1 MSTDTMQIQL
11 RPHQERAVAAMLK
24 HVKGQVIVPTGGG
37 KTLKMIYDAL
47 RELQS
52 ETPQTIVVVAP
63 RILLAEQLSAEFLE
77 FITNAEVMHVHSGET
92 HHFSSTKVSDIQ
104 AHDVGCKVTNRHQL
118 IFTTYNS
125 LNRLQAAEID
135 VDTIYFDEAH
145 NSVQRHFFPAT
156 EHFAANARRCY
167 FFTAT
172 PKHSLA
178 VGKPGMND
186 AAVYGQVIC
195 KVPAP
200 ELVEGGYIVPP
211 KVIVKQLEMVQG
223 KQTNFDRDANN
234 LLETIDDNKVGKILI
249 CAKATKQIVSL
260 VSETDFCH
268 ELEQRG
274 YSWMY
279 ITAKTGAV
287 IDGKK
292 VNREVFFDTL
302 SAWGKDNDKKFVVLH
317 HSILAE
323 GINVSG
329 LEAVLF
335 LRNMDFIGISQTIG
349 RCIRLHHDDAKGMRD
364 GSIEPGNLSQY
375 SKSFG
380 LVCIPVYSKVGIATA
395 RSVQSVVDTIFEKG
409 EPAISTVRR

>member
-1 MSTDTMQIQL
+1 MMMNQMQIQL
-11 RPHQERAVAAMLK
+11 RPHQERGVAAMAK
-24 HVKGQVIVPTGGG
+24 YNKGQVIVPTGGG

-77 FITNAEVMHVHSGET
+77 FITNAAVLHIHSGET
-92 HHFSSTKVSDIQ
+92 HHESSTHPRVIRKWVD
-104 AHDVGCKVTNRHQL
+104 ANADNHKL
-118 IFTTYNS
+118 IVTTYHS
-125 LNRLQAAEID
+125 LSRLQAAEID

-167 FFTAT
+167 FLTAT

-178 VGKPGMND
+178 MGKPGMND
-186 AAVYGQVIC
+186 ASVYGQVIC

-211 KVIVKQLEMVQG
+211 KVIVKQLEMVKG
-223 KQTNFDRDANN
+223 KQTNFDRDAEN
-234 LLETIDDNKVGKILI
+234 LLETIDENSVGKILI

-268 ELEQRG
+268 ELQQRG

-317 HSILAE
+317 HSILSE

-335 LRNMDFIGISQTIG
+335 MRNMDFIGISQTIG
-349 RCIRLHHDDAKGMRD
+349 RCIRLHHDDARNLAAGN
-364 GSIEPGNLSQY
+364 IQPGALDSY
-375 SKSFG
+375 TKSFG

-395 RSVQSVVDTIFEKG
+395 RSVQAVVDTIFEKG
-409 EPAISTVRR
+409 EPAVSVVRR

>member
-1 MSTDTMQIQL
+1 MMMNQMQINL
-11 RPHQERAVAAMLK
+11 RPHQKRGVAAMLK
-24 HVKGQVIVPTGGG
+24 HDKGQIIVPTGGG
-37 KTLKMIYDAL
+37 KTLKMIYDCL
-47 RELQS
+47 RQLQS

-63 RILLAEQLSAEFLE
+63 RILLAEQLSSEFLE
-77 FITNAEVMHVHSGET
+77 FITNAAVFHVHSGET
-92 HHFSSTKVSDIQ
+92 HHESSTHPRVIRKWVD
-104 AHDVGCKVTNRHQL
+104 ANADNHKL
-118 IFTTYNS
+118 IVTTYHS
-125 LNRLQAAEID
+125 LSRLQAAEID

-178 VGKPGMND
+178 MGKPGMND
-186 AAVYGQVIC
+186 AVVYGQVIC

-211 KVIVKQLEMVQG
+211 KVIVKQLEMVKG
-223 KQTNFDRDANN
+223 KQTNFDRDAEN
-234 LLETIDDNKVGKILI
+234 LLETIDDNAVGKILV

-268 ELEQRG
+268 ELQQRG

-317 HSILAE
+317 HSILSE

-335 LRNMDFIGISQTIG
+335 MRNMDFIGISQTIG
-349 RCIRLHHDDAKGMRD
+349 RCIRLHHDDAKGLRD
-364 GSIEPGNLSQY
+364 GRIQPGALEQY

-395 RSVQSVVDTIFEKG
+395 RSVQAVVDTIFEKG
-409 EPAISTVRR
+409 EPAVSVVRR

>member
-1 MSTDTMQIQL
+1 MMKPMQIQL
-11 RPHQERAVAAMLK
+11 RPHQERGVAAMAE
-24 HVKGQVIVPTGGG
+24 HDKGQIVVPTGGG

-77 FITNAEVMHVHSGET
+77 FITNAEVLHVHSGET
-92 HHFSSTKVSDIQ
+92 HHVSTTKPADIVVH
-104 AHDVGCKVTNRHQL
+104 AGMCAAAGKHQL

-211 KVIVKQLEMVQG
+211 KVIVKQLAMVTG
-223 KQTNFDRDANN
+223 KQTNFDRDAEN
-234 LLETIDDNKVGKILI
+234 LLETIDDNQVGKILI

-260 VSETDFCH
+260 VTETDFCF

-349 RCIRLHHDDAKGMRD
+349 RCIRLHHDDAKGLRN
-364 GSIEPGNLSQY
+364 GSIQPGNLQQY
-375 SKSFG
+375 TKSFG
-380 LVCIPVYSKVGIATA
+380 LVCIPVYSKVGISTA
-395 RSVQSVVDTIFEKG
+395 KAVQSVVDTIFEKG

>member
-1 MSTDTMQIQL
+1 MLSDLIQL
-11 RPHQERAVAAMLK
+11 RPHQQRAVAVMEK
-24 HVKGQVIVPTGGG
+24 YSKGQIIVPTGGG

-63 RILLAEQLSAEFLE
+63 RILLAEQLSSEFLE
-77 FITNAEVMHVHSGET
+77 FITNAAVFHIHSGET
-92 HHFSSTKVSDIQ
+92 HHESSTRPGIIRQ
-104 AHDVGCKVTNRHQL
+104 WIENNRSRHKL
-118 IFTTYNS
+118 IVTTYHS
-125 LNRLQAAEID
+125 LSRLERTGVD

-178 VGKPGMND
+178 VGKPGMNISE
-186 AAVYGQVIC
+186 VYGQVIC
-195 KVPAP
+195 KVSAP

-211 KVIVKQLEMVQG
+211 KVIVKQLPMVKG
-223 KQTNFDRDANN
+223 KQTNFDRDAEN
-234 LLETIDDNKVGKILI
+234 LLETIDENNVGKILI

-260 VSETDFCH
+260 VSETDFCD

-274 YSWMY
+274 YSWMF

-302 SAWGKDNDKKFVVLH
+302 SAWGKDNSKKFVVLH
-317 HSILAE
+317 HSILSE

-335 LRNMDFIGISQTIG
+335 MRNMDYIGISQTIG
-349 RCIRLHHDDAKGMRD
+349 RVIRLHHDDAKSLRD
-364 GSIEPGNLSQY
+364 GLIQPGALNQY
-375 SKSFG
+375 TKSFG
-380 LVCIPVYSKVGIATA
+380 LVCIPVYSQVGVATA
-395 RSVQSVVDTIFEKG
+395 RSVQAVVDTVFEKG
-409 EPAISTVRR
+409 EPAISVVRR

>member
-1 MSTDTMQIQL
+1 MTANMMNIEL
-11 RPHQERAVAAMLK
+11 RPTQKRCDVAIQK
-24 HVKGQVIVPTGGG
+24 NNKGQLIVPTGGG
-37 KTLKMIYDAL
+37 KTLNMIVDCL
-47 RELQS
+47 REFLS
-52 ETPQTIVVVAP
+52 KTPQTIVVVAP
-63 RILLAEQLSAEFLE
+63 RILLAEQLSSEFLE
-77 FITNAEVMHVHSGET
+77 FITNAEVLHVHSGET
-92 HHFSSTKVSDIQ
+92 SHESSTRPQEIRNWVHANADN
-104 AHDVGCKVTNRHQL
+104 HRL
-118 IFTTYNS
+118 IVTTYNS
-125 LNRLQAAEID
+125 LSRLQVAEIA

-156 EHFAANARRCY
+156 EHFSSIARRCY

-186 AAVYGQVIC
+186 SDVYGQVIC

-200 ELVEGGYIVPP
+200 ELVQGGFIVPP
-211 KVIVKQLEMVQG
+211 KVVIKQLEMVKG
-223 KQTNFDRDANN
+223 KQTNFDRDAEN
-234 LLETIDDNKVGKILI
+234 LLETIDENSVGKILI

-260 VSETDFCH
+260 VSETDFCF

-302 SAWGKDNDKKFVVLH
+302 SAWGKDNSKKFVVLH

-349 RCIRLHHDDAKGMRD
+349 RVIRLHHDDATKLRAGD
-364 GSIEPGNLSQY
+364 IQPGNLSQY

-380 LVCIPVYSKVGIATA
+380 LVCIPVYSKVGISTA
-395 RSVQSVVDTIFEKG
+395 RAVQSVVDTIFEKG